1 MGVKKTFLAVGIAL
15 LAMAGPTLAAT
26 TVITAADEGLAT
38 IGGGST
44 TIDLA
49 QYPIQ
54 QIFGASVT
62 SNPVVS
68 LIGESLGSGTDLAG
82 VNTIVRRPRDI
93 TIGST
98 GTGTG
103 PISLVALRLLSEA
116 PVTIGS
122 SSYDLRVFI
131 SEFSSNVPPGTV
143 TFTFSNG
150 DGGTFTSS
158 FNVRPRLVFT
168 DRAKGTSTVID
179 CGAVTCANGQDIRV
193 QATNIPFTI
202 SGGPGNFQPSAQ
214 KVKPLKAGLKVDG
227 DGNGVAELTTFGTS
241 NFFPGVSP
249 TPGYP
254 VSGFTK
260 YEFPIFTR
268 QTVHYPFILIPSAI
282 AVVRPFPT
290 QFSGGFP

>member
-1 MGVKKTFLAVGIAL
+1 MTTKKTILAAALAL
-15 LAMAGPTLAAT
+15 LAVAGPALAAT
-26 TVITAADEGLAT
+26 VIVAADEGLAT
-38 IGGGST
+38 IGGGGT

-49 QYPIQ
+49 AYPIQ
-54 QIFGASVT
+54 QIFGAPVT

-68 LIGESLGSGTDLAG
+68 LIGESLGPGTDLAG
-82 VNTIVRRPRDI
+82 VNTIVRRPTNI

-103 PISLVALRLLSEA
+103 PISLVALRLVSES

-122 SSYDLRVFI
+122 SAYDLRVFI
-131 SEFSSNVPPGTV
+131 SEFSGSVAQGSV

-150 DGGTFTSS
+150 DGGTFTSQ

-168 DRAKGTSTVID
+168 DRTRGTSTVID

-193 QATNIPFTI
+193 QATNVPFTI
-202 SGGPGNFQPSAQ
+202 SGGPGNFQPSVQ

-249 TPGYP
+249 TTGFPI
-254 VSGFTK
+254 SGFTK

-268 QTVHYPFILIPSAI
+268 QTVHFPFILIPSAVS
-282 AVVRPFPT
+282 AVRPFPT
-290 QFSGGFP
+290 QFANGFP